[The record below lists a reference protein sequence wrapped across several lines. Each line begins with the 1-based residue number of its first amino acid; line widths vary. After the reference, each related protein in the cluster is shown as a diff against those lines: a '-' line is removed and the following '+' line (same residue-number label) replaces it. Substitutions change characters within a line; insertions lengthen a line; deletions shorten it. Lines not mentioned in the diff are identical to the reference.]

1 MSRRVVF
8 LTLVLC
14 VSTVACASLLRYEHR
29 EHSVVQSQKLHG
41 PRSFRHGDTSMK
53 NMFARG
59 SSPTSSLAAVHRT
72 WPKWL
77 NKPRSPW
84 YNRVVSQLFMRFL
97 DPNSLRVHTKNLEA
111 NTTLSDPNVAQTAF
125 LHTLGM
131 VNLVLF
137 VGALMW
143 FPAMWLTIYVMNDNG
158 RHANFQRA
166 QTFTAGVFYA
176 SLFAAG
182 LLPFCDDGLELA
194 LFISSI
200 PIFCLVFFFHLNA
213 YLFPPSRTTFLL
225 NNRRRPRRRHTFAA
239 GAA

>member
-29 EHSVVQSQKLHG
+29 EHSVVQSQKTCLLEVAAPQVALLRCTG
-41 PRSFRHGDTSMK
+41 
-53 NMFARG
+53 RG
-59 SSPTSSLAAVHRT
+59 QSGSINR
-72 WPKWL
+72 
-77 NKPRSPW
+77 PW

-97 DPNSLRVHTKNLEA
+97 DPNSLRVHNLEA